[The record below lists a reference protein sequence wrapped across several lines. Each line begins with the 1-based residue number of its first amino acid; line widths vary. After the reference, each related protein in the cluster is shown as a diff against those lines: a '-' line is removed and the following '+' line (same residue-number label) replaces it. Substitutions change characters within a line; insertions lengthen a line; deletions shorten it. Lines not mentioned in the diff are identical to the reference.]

1 MYKKKTKINICYLI
15 KLTKNAISTHSADR
29 RSCTDDFGNIFNVTA
44 GFQSAITKLSIAQ
57 NIYIVFMTST
67 QINSC
72 PLLLTSYVIDTI
84 R

>member
-1 MYKKKTKINICYLI
+1 MQFQRIPQIDVAVQMILATFFI
-15 KLTKNAISTHSADR
+15 
-29 RSCTDDFGNIFNVTA
+29 VTA